1 MKISKQNHRGF
12 TLIELMITVAIVGI
26 LAAIAL
32 PTYGYFVERARLTDA
47 QTDLIKINE
56 TIARAK
62 LRGNLT
68 GDVINQLAVNSS
80 LRANVSPYYN
90 ISSSCANQNNCSG
103 TNTVLTYYLYI
114 TPIPGGSYQKAL
126 WMAHDGTTYQ
136 CDTAASAKAREK
148 TGSCAV
154 K

>member
-32 PTYGYFVERARLTDA
+32 PAYGYFVERARLTDA
-47 QTDLIKINE
+47 QTDLIKVNE
-56 TIARAK
+56 MIVRAK

-68 GDVINQLAVNSS
+68 GDAINQLAVNSS
-80 LRANVSPYYN
+80 LRTKVSQHYS

-103 TNTVLTYYLYI
+103 TNTVLTYYLYA
-114 TPIPGGSYQKAL
+114 TPIAGSSYRKAL
-126 WMAHDGTTYQ
+126 WMTHNGTTYQ

-148 TGSCAV
+148 TGSCTV